1 MTQTDYDLLIIG
13 GGMVG
18 ASLACALAGLDLRIG
33 LVEAAPFAAS
43 AHPGYDDRTIALA
56 QGTKR
61 IFQTLGLWETLG
73 PTATPIRQIHI
84 SERGGLGFAHLDSR
98 EEGVDAL
105 GYVAEARAIGAAL
118 LAKLPGLSGVE
129 LLCPARLE
137 RVAIEPEAARAD
149 IRSSDGRT
157 VELRARLLV
166 AADGASSP
174 VREQLGVKTLRWEY
188 GQQAVIANVTPTLPH
203 RHVAYERFTEDGPV
217 ALLPMSDNRCAVVC
231 TAHDLDAPAVLAL
244 GDAGFAALL
253 HRRFGDRLGKGV
265 RTAPR
270 DALIADSIQPGQRG
284 LAFGLHR
291 AGDTAGAVGGLLVAL
306 AVVWFTQRDSA
317 LLTRPAF
324 QLLVLLSLIP
334 AVLAVLVLAFGA
346 RETPLPPERRAAPR
360 FSLKPFDAR
369 FRFFL
374 VIVLVFTLGNSS
386 DAFLILRAQAA
397 GLPLVG
403 VLGMMITFNV
413 IYAALAGPAGA
424 FSDRVDRRWL
434 LIGGWLLYGL
444 VYLGFAWVTEGWQ
457 AWALMAVYGV
467 YYALTEGVAKAY
479 VADLVPPA
487 LRGTAYGVYNGAVG
501 LMAFPA
507 SFLAG
512 VLWQG
517 ALGWDGFG
525 AAAPFYSGAALALLA
540 AGLLV
545 SMPRAGSVTQGA

>member
-253 HRRFGDRLGKGV
+253 HRRFGDRLGDFSRIGRRQAYPLFLLKSREHARHRVAIIGN
-265 RTAPR
+265 AAHALHPIAGQGFNLGLR
-270 DALIADSIQPGQRG
+270 DVA
-284 LAFGLHR
+284 
-291 AGDTAGAVGGLLVAL
+291 AL
-306 AVVWFTQRDSA
+306 AEIVADARRDG
-317 LLTRPAF
+317 RD
-324 QLLVLLSLIP
+324 IGD
-334 AVLAVLVLAFGA
+334 LAVLDRYAGWRRWDQRQTIAITDALTRLFVN
-346 RETPLPPERRAAPR
+346 PLPPVRAARGLGLLAFDCCPPLKRAFARQTMGLDGRLPR
-360 FSLKPFDAR
+360 LAR
-369 FRFFL
+369 
-374 VIVLVFTLGNSS
+374 
-386 DAFLILRAQAA
+386 
-397 GLPLVG
+397 GLPL
-403 VLGMMITFNV
+403 
-413 IYAALAGPAGA
+413 
-424 FSDRVDRRWL
+424 
-434 LIGGWLLYGL
+434 
-444 VYLGFAWVTEGWQ
+444 
-457 AWALMAVYGV
+457 
-467 YYALTEGVAKAY
+467 
-479 VADLVPPA
+479 
-487 LRGTAYGVYNGAVG
+487 TA
-501 LMAFPA
+501 
-507 SFLAG
+507 
-512 VLWQG
+512 
-517 ALGWDGFG
+517 
-525 AAAPFYSGAALALLA
+525 
-540 AGLLV
+540 
-545 SMPRAGSVTQGA
+545 